1 MQFHTLRKEIENC
14 LDRAFKIMVGS
25 ATLIPA
31 VVGIVAYYS
40 ATPILIT
47 LPMVVVVTV
56 LLYLNQWN
64 SIMRCG
70 RYIRLNIEK
79 EIMGS
84 DGWEAWLESTYDP
97 NIGSVDNRLVDT
109 YLVSAFYLLAGAYYF
124 ATAYI
129 AFAFARHAYG
139 ASAGWVVAAVYAVI
153 GVSMGTIILRRVPT
167 NTTTQQE
174 RASKAL
180 QLGSE
185 GDGHAPAPVVTP
197 VTEESEPIEESGPAV
212 ELEQPPTESPAP
224 AAASEWTAEQEAT
237 AVQEATAA
245 PA

>member
-1 MQFHTLRKEIENC
+1 MDRAKYQELQFRTLRKEIEDS
-14 LDRAFKIMVGS
+14 LDRAFKIMVGG
-25 ATLIPA
+25 ATVIPA

-40 ATPILIT
+40 ATPILMA
-47 LPMVVVVTV
+47 LPMVVVVTA

-79 EIMGS
+79 EIMGDS
-84 DGWEAWLESTYDP
+84 GWEAWLESTYDS

-109 YLVSAFYLLAGAYYF
+109 YLVSAFYLLTAAYYF

-129 AFAFARHAYG
+129 AFSFTRHTYG
-139 ASAGWVVAAVYAVI
+139 ASAGWVAISIYAVI
-153 GVSMGTIILRRVPT
+153 GIAMGAIILRRVPT

-174 RASKAL
+174 RASRAL
-180 QLGSE
+180 LSGIES
-185 GDGHAPAPVVTP
+185 AVT
-197 VTEESEPIEESGPAV
+197 GPANSQV
-212 ELEQPPTESPAP
+212 HAMEP
-224 AAASEWTAEQEAT
+224 AAENT
-237 AVQEATAA
+237 